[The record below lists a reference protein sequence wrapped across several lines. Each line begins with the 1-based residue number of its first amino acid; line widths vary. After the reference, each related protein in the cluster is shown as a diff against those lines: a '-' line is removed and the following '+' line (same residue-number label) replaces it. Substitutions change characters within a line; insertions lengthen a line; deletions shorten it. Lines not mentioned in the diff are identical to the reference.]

1 VRVRRLIGVGLAV
14 GLAAVGCS
22 SSPNN
27 GSSRVTLTVL
37 AASSLKN
44 VFPMIGDRF
53 TQAHPDVA
61 FSFSFAGTDSL
72 TAQIEQGAPADVF
85 AGASKTYGEELSSKG
100 LIDAFSPLC
109 TNSLVLVVPPSNPA
123 GIQSLT
129 DLTKPGV
136 KLVIGSETVPVG
148 AYTRTVLANLNA
160 VYGQGFSDSVLANVV
175 SNEDNVEGVLT
186 KVESGE
192 ADAGFVYVTDSKA
205 AGSAVTTMEL
215 PSDAQAIATYQ
226 IAVVK
231 SSKHAAD
238 AQAFVSFVLGP
249 TGQGLLA
256 AAGFGPPAG

>member
-1 VRVRRLIGVGLAV
+1 MRTVIVGVLAL

-22 SSPNN
+22 SSTKS
-27 GSSRVTLTVL
+27 GSAHVTLTVL

-53 TQAHPDVA
+53 TAAHPDVG
-61 FSFSFAGTDSL
+61 FSFSFAGTDAL

-85 AGASKTYGEELSSKG
+85 AGASKKYGDELSSKG
-100 LIDAFSPLC
+100 LMDAFSPFC

-123 GIQSLT
+123 GIQALT

-136 KLVIGSETVPVG
+136 KLVVGSETVPVG
-148 AYTRTVLANLNA
+148 AYTRTVLSNLNA
-160 VYGQGFSDSVLANVV
+160 VYGLGFSDQVLANVV

-205 AGSAVTTMEL
+205 AGSAVTTIML
-215 PSDAQAIATYQ
+215 PANAQAVATYP

-231 SSKHAAD
+231 SSAHVAD
-238 AQAFVSFVLGP
+238 AQAFVAFVLGP
-249 TGQGLLA
+249 SGQGLLA
-256 AAGFGPPAG
+256 DAGFGSPAG

>member
-1 VRVRRLIGVGLAV
+1 
-14 GLAAVGCS
+14 
-22 SSPNN
+22 
-27 GSSRVTLTVL
+27 VTLTVL

-44 VFPMIGDRF
+44 VFPKIGDQF
-53 TQAHPDVA
+53 TAANPNVG
-61 FSFSFAGTDSL
+61 FSFSFAGTDAL

-85 AGASKTYGEELSSKG
+85 AGASKKYGDELSSKG
-100 LIDAFSPLC
+100 LIDAFSPFC

-123 GIQSLT
+123 GIHTLT
-129 DLTKPGV
+129 DLTKPGL

-148 AYTRTVLANLNA
+148 AYTRMVLTNLDA
-160 VYGQGFSDSVLANVV
+160 VYGSGFSDQVLANVV

-205 AGSAVTTMEL
+205 AGSAVTTITL
-215 PSDAQAIATYQ
+215 PSNAQAFATYP

-231 SSKHAAD
+231 SSAHAAD
-238 AQAFVSFVLGP
+238 AQAFVAFVLGA

-256 AAGFGPPAG
+256 DAGFGPPAG